1 MDKHFYNSLERMTKK
16 YLIKYIINTKKKQ
29 KDNDTH
35 FKEKISIL
43 EDQLIIQ
50 KDRIS
55 ELLTE
60 NIKFKSSYIENLKG

>member
-1 MDKHFYNSLERMTKK
+1 MTKK

-29 KDNDTH
+29 KDNDIH